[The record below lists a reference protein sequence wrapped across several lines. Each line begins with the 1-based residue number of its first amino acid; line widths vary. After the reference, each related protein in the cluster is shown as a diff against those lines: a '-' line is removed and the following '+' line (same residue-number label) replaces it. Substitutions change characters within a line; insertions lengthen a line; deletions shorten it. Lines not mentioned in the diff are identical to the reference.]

1 MAKSKTFVF
10 KGGALTFYGTA
21 ILSFLITIFT
31 FGLGYPWALCL
42 FHKWKA
48 KHTYIN
54 GKQLIFIGGGF
65 SLIWLWIK
73 WYIFTILTLG
83 IYIFWVIPSFNRWIV
98 EHTDFLENHR

>member
-10 KGGALTFYGTA
+10 DGGAATYYGTF
-21 ILSFLITIFT
+21 ILGILITLFT

-48 KHTYIN
+48 KHTYVN
-54 GKQLIFIGGGF
+54 GKRLIFIGGGF

-83 IYIFWVIPSFNRWIV
+83 IYIFWVIPSLNRWIV

>member
-1 MAKSKTFVF
+1 MAKSKTFTF
-10 KGGALTFYGTA
+10 NGGALTFYGTA
-21 ILSFLITIFT
+21 ILSFFITVFT
-31 FGLGYPWALCL
+31 FGIGYPWALCL

-54 GKQLIFIGGGF
+54 GKRLIFIGGGF

-83 IYIFWVIPSFNRWIV
+83 IYIFWVIPSLNRWIV